1 MTTGPFLY
9 DDDPAPLHTGTPRRG
24 GRLLLLILGATV
36 LVAVLLVVLT
46 PVFRGTSEEQASEV
60 AGVFLAALEQGDTET
75 SDLLLCE
82 DERNRLAID
91 EVADAYLTGE
101 DGRVVSALEE
111 TRDGRQVLAVEVRW
125 ADGSTSEWTVIAER
139 GAKVCGTSAA

>member
-24 GRLLLLILGATV
+24 GRLLVLILGATV
-36 LVAVLLVVLT
+36 VVAVLLVVLMPVIKGT
-46 PVFRGTSEEQASEV
+46 PEERGTEV

-91 EVADAYLTGE
+91 ELAETYLTGE
-101 DGRVVSALEE
+101 DGRVVSAVERS
-111 TRDGRQVLAVEVRW
+111 RDGRQVLAVEVRW
-125 ADGSTSEWTVIAER
+125 SDGSTSEWTVIAER
-139 GAKVCGTSAA
+139 GVKVCGTSAA